1 MVSTL
6 LLTQSRAGIVAGLLC
21 LVVTVALRVELRAG
35 STAHHLI
42 STLRHIDTDP
52 SLQAGPGSTRILS
65 LSFNGRRDA
74 WRVAWSM
81 NRSDVVA
88 GQGQGTFPVA
98 WTRERRLLQLYIL
111 QPHSVLLELLG
122 ELGAVGLGL
131 FVVALALIGVAVARG
146 ASGRVTT
153 AAAAGGLVA
162 LLGQAALDWTWSF
175 PVLVA
180 SAFLVAGA
188 AAGGRRGPAPSGL
201 ATVAGSLAVFAV
213 LTSLAAPW
221 YAHRLVGEARGTIEK
236 RPANALHTLDSAVRW
251 NRWDPAGHELAGVAA
266 ERLGED
272 SVAAGDYAAAAKLSQ
287 SPWLERLFEARAA
300 KAAGDRARADR
311 ACALA
316 HRGNPAE
323 THLYGTIC

>member
-1 MVSTL
+1 
-6 LLTQSRAGIVAGLLC
+6 
-21 LVVTVALRVELRAG
+21 
-35 STAHHLI
+35 
-42 STLRHIDTDP
+42 
-52 SLQAGPGSTRILS
+52 
-65 LSFNGRRDA
+65 
-74 WRVAWSM
+74 M

-98 WTRERRLLQLYIL
+98 WTKERRLLQLYIL
-111 QPHSVLLELLG
+111 QPHNVLLELLA

-131 FVVALALIGVAVARG
+131 FVLALALIGAAIARAG
-146 ASGRVTT
+146 SGRVTT

-162 LLGQAALDWTWSF
+162 LVGQAALDWTWSF

-188 AAGGRRGPAPSGL
+188 AAGGRRGAAPSGL

-221 YAHRLVGEARGTIEK
+221 YAHQLLGEARATIVK
-236 RPANALHTLDSAVRW
+236 SPASAAHTLDSAVRW
-251 NRWDPAGHELAGVAA
+251 NRRDPAAHELAGVAA
-266 ERLGED
+266 ERLGEEL
-272 SVAAGDYAAAAKLSQ
+272 VAADDYAAAAKLSQ

-300 KAAGDRARADR
+300 KAAGERARAGR
-311 ACALA
+311 ACDLA

-323 THLYGTIC
+323 TQLYGTIC